1 MLSLQVKA
9 ACFLPFTG
17 ETGAWFRAGEWH
29 DGQKWPELAV
39 RTGEGIR
46 EEGLERHYYVCQPIK
61 GTVHK
66 NTEKTQKPL
75 AVCLTENNQNSLKLF
90 GVSCCWIFL
99 LDFSQQS
106 SEVFVQNLVLIH

>member
-46 EEGLERHYYVCQPIK
+46 EEGLEGHYYVCQPIK

-75 AVCLTENNQNSLKLF
+75 AVSDWEQPKLF
-90 GVSCCWIFL
+90 KVVWGFLLLDFL

-106 SEVFVQNLVLIH
+106 SKD